1 MCRIK
6 MLNRVSLDGYFA
18 GADEAS
24 MGMDW
29 FIHDPEVDAA
39 AHTMGG
45 RMEML
50 LLGGETFRLFERY
63 WTPFLQDPHAPK
75 HLKATAEELTAM
87 TKLVFSTT
95 LPSSDWAN
103 TRIHRGNLPET
114 VREWKQRFRSDIL
127 VLGSGSIVQQ
137 LALENLIDEYIFIVT
152 PVVVGGGKRLFP
164 DGTRFELQLKAAQSF
179 DSGNILL
186 HYERKKGN

>member
-29 FIHDPEVDAA
+29 FIHDPKVDAA
-39 AHTMGG
+39 AHAMGG
-45 RMEML
+45 RMETL
-50 LLGGETFRLFERY
+50 VLGSETFRLFERY
-63 WTPFLQDPHAPK
+63 WTPFLQDQHAPK
-75 HLKATAEELTAM
+75 HLKATAEELTSM

-95 LPSSDWAN
+95 IQTSDWAN
-103 TRIHRGNLPET
+103 THIHRGNLPET
-114 VREWKQRFRSDIL
+114 VREWKQRSRSDIL

-137 LALENLIDEYIFIVT
+137 LAEADLIDEYLFIVT

-164 DGTRFELQLKAAQSF
+164 YGTRFELQLKEAQSF
-179 DSGNILL
+179 DSGNVLL
-186 HYERKKGN
+186 HYERKK